1 VKCGAPVPIPF
12 AKVVVVNS
20 LHRSLVVLTLTLTAL
35 APSATLADT
44 TVVAVAAPQQQAPLD
59 RYFGR
64 LNMSPIGVANAIR
77 HVAERA
83 NAKQVDAA
91 SAIAGLAYV
100 EDAVKDWEAQYPSD
114 NWLPRTLMSIKHVY
128 RSIDDPSA
136 RAAEARIAAW
146 ITTRYP
152 ASDEAHVCVA
162 EFDARDAI
170 VDAAIAD
177 RTDPTPSVL
186 KP

>member
-1 VKCGAPVPIPF
+1 
-12 AKVVVVNS
+12 VNS
-20 LHRSLVVLTLTLTAL
+20 LQRSLVFISL
-35 APSATLADT
+35 AIVAFAPVASRADT
-44 TVVAVAAPQQQAPLD
+44 TVVAVAATQQQAPLD

-77 HVAERA
+77 HVAERS

-91 SAIAGLAYV
+91 TAIAGLTYV
-100 EDAVKDWEAQYPSD
+100 EDAVKDWESQFPSD

-128 RSIDDPSA
+128 RSIDDPAA

-152 ASDEAHVCVA
+152 SSDEARVCVT
-162 EFDARDAI
+162 ESDARDGI
-170 VDAAIAD
+170 VDAALAA
-177 RTDPTPSVL
+177 RNDPTPSVL

>member
-1 VKCGAPVPIPF
+1 
-12 AKVVVVNS
+12 
-20 LHRSLVVLTLTLTAL
+20 LQRSLVFISL
-35 APSATLADT
+35 AIVAFAPVAARADT
-44 TVVAVAAPQQQAPLD
+44 TVVAVAATQQQAPLD

-77 HVAERA
+77 HVAERS

-91 SAIAGLAYV
+91 TAIAGLAYV
-100 EDAVKDWEAQYPSD
+100 EDAVKDWESQFPSD

-128 RSIDDPSA
+128 RSIDDPAA

-152 ASDEAHVCVA
+152 GSDEARVCVT
-162 EFDARDAI
+162 ESEARDAI
-170 VDAAIAD
+170 VDAAFAE
-177 RTDPTPSVL
+177 RADPTPSVL